1 MPNNA
6 IQAVNDL
13 ATNHFQFLQKVVDL
27 NLKTAE
33 SLRVKQ
39 AELIQ
44 EYYDF
49 GKSYTE
55 TLLKSQDSA
64 AKQLPNA
71 DLLSG
76 FGEKWLSNWRDTAE
90 LFKAYNEEFKATT
103 ETSLKSFQAGATQ
116 LIEAGKQT
124 AAEATEKTKA
134 AVEHATANV
143 ADFSKTVTDKAA
155 EPAKKAILK

>member
-1 MPNNA
+1 MPNNT

-13 ATNHFQFLQKVVDL
+13 ATNHFQFLQKVADL

-33 SLRVKQ
+33 ALRVKQ

-49 GKSYTE
+49 GKSYTD
-55 TLLKSQDSA
+55 TLLKGQGSA
-64 AKQLPNA
+64 TTPLVNT
-71 DLLSG
+71 DL
-76 FGEKWLSNWRDTAE
+76 FNNWGEKWLSNWRDTAE
-90 LFKAYNEEFKATT
+90 LFQTYSDEFKATA
-103 ETSLKSFQAGATQ
+103 ETSFKSFQTGAAQ
-116 LIEAGKQT
+116 LIEAGKQS

-143 ADFSKTVTDKAA
+143 ADFSKTASQAAA
-155 EPAKKAILK
+155 EPAKKAIVK